1 MPKVLAKT
9 SRDKPK
15 ISDDNGEELSSPS
28 LKESLFSHISQ
39 SQEDSEEMSMTENP
53 DQTVYATDSDDNDK
67 DPFPLEDPVSPVY
80 KSQVMTWK
88 TELTSDLPEKDKR
101 DVVKRDLGK
110 PNEPFK
116 SPLTPKFRK
125 FRLRH
130 NKSPGLSAKAPSS
143 SEVKK
148 EPEDPENMLIL
159 AKYPPR
165 AKFRLR
171 HNKNPGLSAEASS
184 SSHYEAKK
192 MLLGS
197 SAEDPENMFLKGVLA
212 RYPPKAKFRL
222 RHNKNP
228 GFTTATGKPMAI
240 SSSSKA
246 KVLHLF
252 EDEIDCNDV
261 QNEDFPDDFPEIPEA
276 KENPENKRPLSPVSS
291 GLSDNEQKKK
301 KFSGLTDYE
310 LTKMKTICKQ
320 DDVIDAL
327 LDLSDLMYI
336 SRNGKE
342 SFQTQLANL
351 SKEHEV
357 LKKKFFEL
365 ENEMFR
371 TKEEVK
377 QLKDQLEKY
386 TTLLLL
392 NCNSSPDDRKKSGF
406 FVGGATSPAA
416 NDANKPRI

>member
-88 TELTSDLPEKDKR
+88 TELTSDLPEIVSLISSNGNIQKLNKTNYFLNTFQDKR

-171 HNKNPGLSAEASS
+171 HNKNPGLSAEASY

-261 QNEDFPDDFPEIPEA
+261 QNEDFPDDFPEIPEVRS
-276 KENPENKRPLSPVSS
+276 KL
-291 GLSDNEQKKK
+291 
-301 KFSGLTDYE
+301 KFW
-310 LTKMKTICKQ
+310 MI
-320 DDVIDAL
+320 
-327 LDLSDLMYI
+327 
-336 SRNGKE
+336 
-342 SFQTQLANL
+342 
-351 SKEHEV
+351 
-357 LKKKFFEL
+357 
-365 ENEMFR
+365 
-371 TKEEVK
+371 
-377 QLKDQLEKY
+377 
-386 TTLLLL
+386 
-392 NCNSSPDDRKKSGF
+392 
-406 FVGGATSPAA
+406 
-416 NDANKPRI
+416 